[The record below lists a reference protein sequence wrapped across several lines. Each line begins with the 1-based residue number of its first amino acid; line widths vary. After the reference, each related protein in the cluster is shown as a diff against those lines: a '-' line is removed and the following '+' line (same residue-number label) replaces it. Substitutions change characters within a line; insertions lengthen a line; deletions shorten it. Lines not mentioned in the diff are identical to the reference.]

1 MARWLTPPDYPIP
14 VTHQPA
20 TIRGT
25 SIFLL
30 VVAWIAVLLRL
41 WCRFKVVRS
50 PGWDDLI
57 VSLALVSSTIGTVT
71 VNNEVPYGFGLHLR
85 SMLGENPDGTINY
98 SAFSKYLFWFM
109 WTNATYCSS
118 TGLIKLSI
126 AVQYT
131 RLFGRRSYPVL
142 HWTFVCIAIAV
153 ACWGTAYFFMVVF
166 SCSPVEKSWNF
177 LVDGHCILFGSSDA
191 DETYKGYVS
200 HTASNM
206 CLDVLILTIPLPTLA
221 RLKMC
226 KKQKLGLIGLFSLG
240 TVAVLCAALRLWLIV
255 KSHAGSYPTYDPP
268 WYAPPIVLTSDIEVN
283 LAILTASMPIFWP
296 FLASTFSGSISV
308 VQEIIIRS
316 ETRKSC
322 DSQTHLSDL
331 GPQRHQHRTSCSA
344 SDASDLRLKD
354 SNNSTV
360 VNESSVAEQHRKH
373 YGDKHVA
380 NLVVGELAGPMD
392 REPGHHHHHH
402 HHHRPD
408 SPPSLDKPLKT
419 HQASAWFEPVAIEE
433 LHPQQHH
440 T

>member
-57 VSLALVSSTIGTVT
+57 VSLAL
-71 VNNEVPYGFGLHLR
+71 
-85 SMLGENPDGTINY
+85 
-98 SAFSKYLFWFM
+98 WFM